1 VPTIEISQ
9 FESEIVLHFSTLEP
23 RINAY
28 TLATTL
34 ISVAD
39 AAREANNLVNPG
51 YEIEVDVVA
60 LTNGSFKAVL
70 KTLYKDLKNL
80 FSKETLKA
88 IIIGIISTY
97 IYEHALAPN
106 RDVKVV
112 VDQNTVIVE
121 QGDTKIV
128 IPKDIYEAKQLVEKS
143 DRFRASM
150 SKTFTTIG
158 KDAGVDGLGLAS
170 SISSEPS
177 VTIPRQV
184 FQAIEAV
191 PGPES
196 ENREIIQHAKLQ
208 IMRAI
213 LDKSTRKW
221 EFVWEGITL
230 SAPVLDDAF
239 YKDFY
244 DHRITVAPG
253 DSLECD
259 VKMYQRLTGPSGVY
273 INYKYE
279 VVKVTKHIPKVETK
293 QLFETKP

>member
-1 VPTIEISQ
+1 MPTIAISE
-9 FESEIVLHFSTLEP
+9 FESEIVLYFSTTET

-39 AAREANNLVNPG
+39 AAREANNLINPG
-51 YEIEVDVVA
+51 YEIEVDVIA
-60 LTNGSFKAVL
+60 LSDGSFKAVL
-70 KTLYKDLKNL
+70 RTLYKDLRNL

-97 IYEHALAPN
+97 IYEHTLAPN
-106 RDVKVV
+106 RDVKVI
-112 VDQNTVIVE
+112 VDQQTVVIE
-121 QGDTKIV
+121 QGDTKII
-128 IPKDIYEAKQLVEKS
+128 IPKDVYEAKQLVEKS

-150 SKTFTTIG
+150 SKTFTSIG
-158 KDAGVDGLGLAS
+158 KDESIQGLGLLTKATD
-170 SISSEPS
+170 EPTL
-177 VTIPRQV
+177 TIPRQV
-184 FQAIEAV
+184 FQSIEAV
-191 PGPES
+191 PSPD
-196 ENREIIQHAKLQ
+196 NDDREIVQHAKLQ

-213 LDKSTRKW
+213 LDRTTRKW

-230 SAPVLDDAF
+230 SAPVLDDTF

-244 DHRITVAPG
+244 DHKITIAPG

-259 VKMYQRLTGPSGVY
+259 IKMYQRLSGPSGVY

-279 VVKVTKHIPKVETK
+279 VIKVTRHIPRI
-293 QLFETKP
+293 ETKPLFGGK